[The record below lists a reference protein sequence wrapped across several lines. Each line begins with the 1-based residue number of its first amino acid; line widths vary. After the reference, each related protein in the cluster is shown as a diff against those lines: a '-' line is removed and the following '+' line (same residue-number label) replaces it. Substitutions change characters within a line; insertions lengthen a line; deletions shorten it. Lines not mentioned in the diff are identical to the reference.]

1 MQRFYI
7 YLTDEQ
13 HQKIEQAAQIANKP
27 KAEVIRAAL
36 DKGLVPSQ
44 NNSSAS
50 AQALLKFAQ
59 QAEAIPTVG
68 QIPTDFVTNLDFY
81 TWGGDKN
88 D

>member
-13 HQKIEQAAQIANKP
+13 QKRIERAAQITNKP
-27 KAEVIRAAL
+27 KSEVVREAL
-36 DKGLVPSQ
+36 DKGLSH
-44 NNSSAS
+44 NKSSGSVS
-50 AQALLKFAQ
+50 AQALLEFTK

-68 QIPTDFVTNLDFY
+68 KIPDDFIKNMDYY

-88 D
+88 E